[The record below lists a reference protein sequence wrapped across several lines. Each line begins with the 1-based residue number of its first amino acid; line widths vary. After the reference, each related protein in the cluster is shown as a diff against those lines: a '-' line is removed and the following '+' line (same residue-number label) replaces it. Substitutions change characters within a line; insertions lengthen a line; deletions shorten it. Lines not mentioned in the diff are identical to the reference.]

1 MYVHSFPFCCFPP
14 CALRPWPRCAS
25 RACLV
30 PRARVLRQLSETR
43 WREGQEDF
51 PCPSVPRAFCPV
63 PVPER
68 PRNGSAG
75 RGPKQEPSVVSA
87 EQGELWRRLRA
98 RDWSGKGLALLPRRS
113 AVPLRGRAEGT
124 PVAYERPCNGS
135 FLGTAVA
142 HVRPGGSSNS
152 LQRSSEC
159 VNDCLRN
166 ILDTL
171 IFFFCKPRPT
181 PGKYCLRPIMQG
193 KIELNL
199 GALPGPRHSRPFP
212 LFVALPF
219 VPADHF
225 LS

>member
-1 MYVHSFPFCCFPP
+1 MEYN
-14 CALRPWPRCAS
+14 LRCKIMELVWNADLHVATSLRLSDPWS
-25 RACLV
+25 TTACHQ
-30 PRARVLRQLSETR
+30 RVIFGQPLRY
-43 WREGQEDF
+43 WAAAG
-51 PCPSVPRAFCPV
+51 
-63 PVPER
+63 
-68 PRNGSAG
+68 GSHG
-75 RGPKQEPSVVSA
+75 DCS

-113 AVPLRGRAEGT
+113 AVSLRGRAEGT

-135 FLGTAVA
+135 FLGIAVA

-171 IFFFCKPRPT
+171 IFFFCKPRLT

-193 KIELNL
+193 LRNTD
-199 GALPGPRHSRPFP
+199 PRLCRT
-212 LFVALPF
+212 
-219 VPADHF
+219 
-225 LS
+225 